1 MTKPLNYKPDWRTAI
16 SAGQALMANPK
27 DTRQVFLVM
36 QAMNRGANVKGYH
49 KLLRTEKG
57 GKIAYHRTE
66 LAERF
71 SDPDFTK
78 GFAIGTVGHAYRK
91 MIDAT
96 GYSAEGLAEISNIE
110 ALDENVQHP
119 YEWYTRRIRDVHDI
133 WHVLTGYSPDEPLDE
148 SCLVAFS
155 YAQTKGL
162 GWAIIAVLSMI
173 SRLRMKEGRYQIAA
187 IWEAYRNG
195 RKAKWLL
202 SENYDTLLAEPLM
215 AARLRLNIQEPKQFK
230 SFRLSHPV
238 PGAVS
243 LA

>member
-1 MTKPLNYKPDWRTAI
+1 MTDVLNYKPDWKTGITA
-16 SAGQALMANPK
+16 GRALMADPK

-36 QAMNRGANVKGYH
+36 QAMNRGANAKGYH
-49 KLLRTEKG
+49 KLLRTVKG
-57 GKIAYHRTE
+57 GEIASQQTE
-66 LAERF
+66 LADKL

-78 GFAIGTVGHAYRK
+78 DFTVGTVGHAYRK

-96 GYSAEGLAEISNIE
+96 GYSADGLAEISNLK
-110 ALDENVQHP
+110 ALEENIQHP

-148 SCLVAFS
+148 QCLVAFS

-162 GWAIIAVLSMI
+162 GWAIIAVLSMLGGLKI
-173 SRLRMKEGRYQIAA
+173 KDGRHQIAA
-187 IWEAYRNG
+187 IWEAFCNG
-195 RKAKWLL
+195 RKAKWLPA
-202 SENYDTLLAEPLM
+202 EDYEKLLAEPLD
-215 AARLRLNIQEPKQFK
+215 AARQRLNI
-230 SFRLSHPV
+230 LSPTLYKTYRAAHPV